1 MEQKNIPVIS
11 IVGRS
16 NSGKTTLIERLI
28 PELRRLGYR
37 VGTIK
42 HNLHGFDIDHEG
54 KDSWRHKQAGAQLTV
69 IASPGH
75 IALIEDT
82 DRDLGIADL
91 VDRYIRNVD
100 IILLEGF
107 KGNPYPKIE
116 VYRPEL
122 HTERLCNDGDNLIAL
137 VTELP
142 CEAAVPN
149 FRREDIEALA
159 ALLDQHFL
167 KDRTAAGQEG
177 PAIHHDRR

>member
-1 MEQKNIPVIS
+1 MEQSTIPVIS

-37 VGTIK
+37 VATIK

-69 IASPGH
+69 VSSPGRA
-75 IALIEDT
+75 ALMEDI
-82 DRDLGIADL
+82 DPNFGIADL
-91 VDRYIRNVD
+91 VNRYIRDVD
-100 IILLEGF
+100 LVLLEGF

-122 HTERLCNDGDNLIAL
+122 HPERLCNDSDNLIAL
-137 VTELP
+137 VTEHP
-142 CEAAVPN
+142 AETAVAN
-149 FRREDIEALA
+149 FQRDEIGPIA
-159 ALLDQHFL
+159 ALIESRFL
-167 KDRTAAGQEG
+167 KEQ
-177 PAIHHDRR
+177 PATGKKGSDTEHARR